1 MFGGSQVTRAFTL
14 GDSANFSVLYEGGGV
29 NHLNFNNGTIT
40 GNIGI
45 GDPTGTNTAILA
57 INGPATLNGDAL
69 FGGVTNYTING
80 VVTINGTISGNH
92 TNVQGDLNY
101 LNTLS
106 TTLGAETGSNVT
118 FNISNGATQTVN
130 AASGAVD
137 GNGNRVF
144 TVTSVNF
151 VNGATLKINGNGVDD
166 VVFNINLNANFNGRI
181 LLTGGLTPD
190 DVLFNILGGANLTGG
205 HTLSISAN
213 GATETGTFLDPN
225 GSMQINN
232 SLLIGHFF
240 GGDSHD
246 DQIVSGAEIMIP
258 EPSSVALAA
267 AGVLL
272 LGLFIRRRH

>member
-1 MFGGSQVTRAFTL
+1 MFFAASLLGSSQVAYAFTL

-69 FGGVTNYTING
+69 FGGATNYTING

-130 AASGAVD
+130 ATLTAKYSKYVQMTATGFPAPSTTANIEFIEPRFLFLCCMKFLSLQKLYTPQIESLQVDSFRFTDAAVSP
-137 GNGNRVF
+137 RWE
-144 TVTSVNF
+144 
-151 VNGATLKINGNGVDD
+151 
-166 VVFNINLNANFNGRI
+166 
-181 LLTGGLTPD
+181 PD
-190 DVLFNILGGANLTGG
+190 RPAG
-205 HTLSISAN
+205 HL
-213 GATETGTFLDPN
+213 
-225 GSMQINN
+225 
-232 SLLIGHFF
+232 
-240 GGDSHD
+240 
-246 DQIVSGAEIMIP
+246 
-258 EPSSVALAA
+258 
-267 AGVLL
+267 
-272 LGLFIRRRH
+272 